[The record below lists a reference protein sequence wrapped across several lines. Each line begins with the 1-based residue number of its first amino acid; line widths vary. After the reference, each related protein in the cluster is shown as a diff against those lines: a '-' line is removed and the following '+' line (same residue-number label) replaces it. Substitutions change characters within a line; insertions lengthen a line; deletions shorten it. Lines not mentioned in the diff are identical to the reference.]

1 MEQKKLELSNPQI
14 AAGSRNKTALIG
26 IVIINMVI
34 ALAYLVEVFKG
45 TRSIVSYMIVL
56 LLSVVPPLISMLIYF
71 KKKDAVCIRY
81 IFSIGFSLLYTYA
94 MCTTTTDMS
103 FCYIMILFAIL
114 SVYVDIKF
122 SLIFA
127 AYAVLMNVALI
138 IWKAVTRGLH
148 DTEITNAEII
158 ILGLMLTFLFT
169 VLAIK
174 KTALINQANIDKASA
189 EKMQSEQLLE
199 KILKAASSIT
209 ENIVSGAK
217 ETEILSDAIH
227 TTQSAMEDLTAGTND
242 AAQAIVAQQQSTDEI
257 NARIEQVAES
267 VDSIMSE
274 VGNAEENLEAG
285 NAIMKDLLQ
294 QVKVSESAS
303 TLVAQEMEGLKEYA
317 DKMQDIIG
325 LIGNV
330 SSQTGLLALNASIE
344 AARAGEAGRGFAVV
358 ASEISSLAAQTDNA
372 TGDINKLIENIAK
385 SIGEVTDAMNRL
397 LESNRLQNEY
407 VDRTAESFER
417 IHNSTQGVADHAVQ
431 LKQTVD
437 VVTEANR
444 KVVESIENVSAVTQE
459 VTASANETL
468 ESCNMNLQTIAKVTD
483 IMELLGEEARDLQ
496 RE

>member
-1 MEQKKLELSNPQI
+1 
-14 AAGSRNKTALIG
+14 
-26 IVIINMVI
+26 
-34 ALAYLVEVFKG
+34 
-45 TRSIVSYMIVL
+45 
-56 LLSVVPPLISMLIYF
+56 
-71 KKKDAVCIRY
+71 
-81 IFSIGFSLLYTYA
+81 
-94 MCTTTTDMS
+94 
-103 FCYIMILFAIL
+103 
-114 SVYVDIKF
+114 
-122 SLIFA
+122 
-127 AYAVLMNVALI
+127 
-138 IWKAVTRGLH
+138 
-148 DTEITNAEII
+148 
-158 ILGLMLTFLFT
+158 
-169 VLAIK
+169 
-174 KTALINQANIDKASA
+174 
-189 EKMQSEQLLE
+189 
-199 KILKAASSIT
+199 
-209 ENIVSGAK
+209 
-217 ETEILSDAIH
+217 
-227 TTQSAMEDLTAGTND
+227 
-242 AAQAIVAQQQSTDEI
+242 
-257 NARIEQVAES
+257 
-267 VDSIMSE
+267 
-274 VGNAEENLEAG
+274 
-285 NAIMKDLLQ
+285 MKDLLQ